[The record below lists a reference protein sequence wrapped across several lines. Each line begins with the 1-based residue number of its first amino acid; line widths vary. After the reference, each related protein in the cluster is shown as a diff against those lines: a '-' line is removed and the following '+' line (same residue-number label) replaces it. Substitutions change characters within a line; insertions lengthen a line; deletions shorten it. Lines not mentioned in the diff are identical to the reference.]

1 MNAPAQRIKNRFH
14 AGWLERARIV
24 DRLILARHGAK
35 AADRQAADGIE
46 RLPLLLF
53 PDGRTHADGEF
64 IHAHAAGFGHE
75 KMAELMHGD
84 EDTEDENCEQNIHVL
99 SFQKRK

>member
-14 AGWLERARIV
+14 AGWLV
-24 DRLILARHGAK
+24 NAK